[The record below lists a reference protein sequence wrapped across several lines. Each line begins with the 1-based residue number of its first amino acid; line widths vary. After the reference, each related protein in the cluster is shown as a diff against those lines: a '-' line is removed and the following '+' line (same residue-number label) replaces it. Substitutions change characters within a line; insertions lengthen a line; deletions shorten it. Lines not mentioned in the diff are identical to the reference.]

1 MTIWGI
7 MALKIDGTKQIQ
19 PDFAVT
25 KLVTVLIFAIFCPEG
40 IARGLDKASIA
51 ANFSIGWLGGNEVA
65 A

>member
-25 KLVTVLIFAIFCPEG
+25 KLVAVLIFAIFCPRD
-40 IARGLDKASIA
+40 IARGLDKASIV
-51 ANFSIGWLGGNEVA
+51 FEIPIR
-65 A
+65 